1 MNQSC
6 ALSVIIIIIIISYHI
21 ISYHIISSY
30 HHIISYHII
39 SYHHIIYHIITTLL
53 IDILSQCMYLPSF
66 SLVPACTDNRRGQ
79 LIPVFIANFTEYICY
94 SFNKWRLSYLN
105 AKNRTQEHRQGWKLM
120 LTRSPTCVKS
130 IRQVKVMY
138 HLPKL
143 ASVIFILKK

>member
-1 MNQSC
+1 MNQAC
-6 ALSVIIIIIIISYHI
+6 LSSSSLSSYRIISYHI
-21 ISYHIISSY
+21 ISYHITISSY
-30 HHIISYHII
+30 HHIIISSY
-39 SYHHIIYHIITTLL
+39 HIIYHIITTLL

-120 LTRSPTCVKS
+120 LTHSPTCVKS